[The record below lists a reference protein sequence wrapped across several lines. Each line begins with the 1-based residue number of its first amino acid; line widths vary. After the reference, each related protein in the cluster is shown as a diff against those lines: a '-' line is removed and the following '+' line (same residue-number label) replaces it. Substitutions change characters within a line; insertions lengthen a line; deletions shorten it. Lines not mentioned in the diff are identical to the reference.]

1 MFHRQNFNYLFGAI
15 VFDLA
20 GTILA
25 LHLGHITHEHLNHGH
40 QSVPFTIGLLT
51 LSVWS
56 LIFFTFSVYDPARN
70 YRAVDEFQNVIVAA
84 FYSWL
89 VFTGVLYF
97 VYNHLAQQ
105 LIAYFFAI
113 DLLWLI
119 GWRVV
124 SRIFFRLYGRR
135 RSTPRRVLI
144 VGANGVGHQTS
155 KQLKSFIGPDLTIVG
170 YVDDAPEERISDGYP
185 VLGNLDEVGDIVK
198 QRRIDE
204 VVIALSYRFYEKLDQ
219 IVVDLQALP
228 VQVRIVPNYFNLALY
243 RATVEDFGGIPLIN
257 LRDPALSPYQRM
269 VKRAF
274 DLIVGSIATLLA
286 LPIMGIIAV
295 AIRLNS
301 PGPILF
307 KQTRVGEN
315 GRLFTMYKFRSM
327 VVNADALQGAVTQY
341 DETGN
346 PVHKVP
352 NDPRVTRVGRIIRN
366 TSLDELPQLFNVLHG
381 TMTLVGPRPELPW
394 LVERYEP
401 WQRKRFAVPQGI
413 TGWWQITGRDEK
425 LMHLHTEDDLYYI
438 QNYSLLLDLQ
448 ILWKTI
454 GVVLKRK
461 GAF

>member
-1 MFHRQNFNYLFGAI
+1 MLHRQSLNYLFGAI
-15 VFDLA
+15 IFDLA
-20 GTILA
+20 GTLLA
-25 LHLGHITHEHLNHGH
+25 LHLGHLTHERLNHIH
-40 QSVPFTIGLLT
+40 QSVPFTIALLT

-56 LIFFTFSVYDPARN
+56 LIFFTLSVYDPARN

-84 FYSWL
+84 VYSWL
-89 VFTGVLYF
+89 VFTGILYF
-97 VYNHLAQQ
+97 VYHHLAQQ

-124 SRIFFRLYGRR
+124 SRVFSRLYGGR
-135 RSTPRRVLI
+135 RSVSYRVLI
-144 VGANGVGHQTS
+144 VGANGVGHDTS
-155 KQLKSFIGPDLTIVG
+155 KQLESFIGPDLTIVG
-170 YVDDAPEERISDGYP
+170 YVDDTPDEQVPDGYP
-185 VLGNLDEVGDIVK
+185 VLGSLDEVCDIVEK
-198 QRRIDE
+198 CRIDE

-219 IVVDLQALP
+219 IVVDLQELP

-269 VKRAF
+269 IKRAF
-274 DLIVGSIATLLA
+274 DLIVGSTATLLA
-286 LPIMGIIAV
+286 LPIMGVIAV
-295 AIRLNS
+295 AIRLDS
-301 PGPILF
+301 AGPILF

-315 GRLFTMYKFRSM
+315 GRLFTMFKFRSM
-327 VVNADALQGAVTQY
+327 VVDADKLQSAVMQY
-341 DETGN
+341 DQDGN
-346 PVHKVP
+346 PVHKVQ
-352 NDPRVTRVGRIIRN
+352 NDPRVTRVGQIIRQ
-366 TSLDELPQLFNVLHG
+366 TSLDELPQLFNVLEG

-448 ILWKTI
+448 ILWKTV